1 MTLTEQVKW
10 AVALTLS
17 IDETPTYLRQTLKTL
32 DIENR
37 VEEKDGKWSVFF
49 RNENST
55 PDSPVFTHLQ
65 FEVPYEK

>member
-17 IDETPTYLRQTLKTL
+17 IDETPTYLRQTLKAL
-32 DIENR
+32 DIEHK
-37 VEEKDGKWSVFF
+37 VEEKDGKKWSVFF

-55 PDSPVFTHLQ
+55 PDSPAFTHLE
-65 FEVPYEK
+65 FEV